1 MDGLVWLRCA
11 AVCCGVLR
19 CAAVGGFC
27 FVESFEMPSS
37 QSASEVFDQVYLDI
51 RAGLLVL
58 GASLDR
64 VDRGEGSELIEGDVR
79 REKIQSGL
87 EILASPGRNRAEQIQ
102 VLFSDPYQSGWN
114 ADD

>member
-1 MDGLVWLRCA
+1 MGRAVWLRW
-11 AVCCGVLR
+11 
-19 CAAVGGFC
+19 AAVGCGGLRWAAVDGFC

-64 VDRGEGSELIEGDVR
+64 VDRGEGSELIEGDLR

-87 EILASPGRNRAEQIQ
+87 EILSSPGQNRAEQIQ